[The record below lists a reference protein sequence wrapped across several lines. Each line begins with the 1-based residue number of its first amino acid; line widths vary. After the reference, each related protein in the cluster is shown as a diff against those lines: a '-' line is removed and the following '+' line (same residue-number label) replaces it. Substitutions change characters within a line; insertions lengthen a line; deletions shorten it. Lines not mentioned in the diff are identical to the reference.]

1 MIFFISLFWYSVIV
15 VLWGEK
21 LQRAYRFI
29 KYRCIFHYASLTV
42 YYIGEVRN
50 RFKCYLYLSESD
62 RCMFKQF
69 ILVHFSY
76 KNIQRVFRRN
86 IYKIF
91 NYFLVVKKKKKKEM
105 YKFSMKNRSIRN
117 VIVLLSNRYTTILLH
132 CKFSFI
138 FFILLSFLTLLLYIL
153 FFVFF

>member
-1 MIFFISLFWYSVIV
+1 MLIMIFFISLFWYSVIV
-15 VLWGEK
+15 VLWGKK

-91 NYFLVVKKKKKKEM
+91 NYFLVVKKKKRKKCINLVWKSQINKKCNCTAIE
-105 YKFSMKNRSIRN
+105 
-117 VIVLLSNRYTTILLH
+117 
-132 CKFSFI
+132 
-138 FFILLSFLTLLLYIL
+138 
-153 FFVFF
+153 